1 MDDNQKRDQ
10 NNNNKNKKNFNGL
23 LILLAWATV
32 LTIAFNYLCWK
43 RALLAPLKEVCFM
56 KDYTQSPDAGADG
69 IIEGRNAVA
78 EWRGPRC

>member
-32 LTIAFNYLCWK
+32 LTIAFNYLSAYSSEAAAVATTHEIK
-43 RALLAPLKEVCFM
+43 YSEFLELVEDDKVAEVVF
-56 KDYTQSPDAGADG
+56 T
-69 IIEGRNAVA
+69 EGRL
-78 EWRGPRC
+78 EIT